1 MKIGVIC
8 NLNDNVEIHAV
19 DENDKLLPL
28 DLVYTALSSQRKLM
42 IVNVDNSGVTIDREY
57 PKAEESKTEARGAGG
72 AAGAGGDRRT
82 KE

>member
-8 NLNDNVEIHAV
+8 DLGDKLEIHAV

-28 DLVYTALSSQRKLM
+28 DLVYAALSSHRKLM

-57 PKAEESKTEARGAGG
+57 PKHEEPKAPEPPHGQSAAEQ
-72 AAGAGGDRRT
+72 RRT